1 MCLACPVLG
10 EAARG
15 RSAGLCPSPGLKASS
30 QLPVCAPCPCRG
42 LSEARAPRTPR
53 AHSPACP
60 RGPREDLPA
69 VTYSSQPLLHFSKR
83 VTRSSGL
90 ALGSAPAACHSL
102 GNLGPVL
109 APLRASVSSSV
120 EWGRSTRPPA
130 HRKEQWQWEIP
141 GQGQVVLGGGPGLA
155 EMKPSPQLLSLAEET
170 TYVCRHTHA
179 HVRCHR

>member
-1 MCLACPVLG
+1 MHALSSEKRP
-10 EAARG
+10 EAAQLD
-15 RSAGLCPSPGLKASS
+15 SALHQASKPAPSSLCVPLAHAGGSRRLVP
-30 QLPVCAPCPCRG
+30 
-42 LSEARAPRTPR
+42 PRTPR
-53 AHSPACP
+53 AHSPPCP

-69 VTYSSQPLLHFSKR
+69 VTCSSQPLLHFSKR
-83 VTRSSGL
+83 VTRSAGL